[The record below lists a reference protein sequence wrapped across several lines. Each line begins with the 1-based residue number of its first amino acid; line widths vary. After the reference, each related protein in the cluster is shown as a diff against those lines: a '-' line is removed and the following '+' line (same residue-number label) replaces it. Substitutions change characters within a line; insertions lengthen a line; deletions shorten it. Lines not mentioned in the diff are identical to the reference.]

1 MRAVR
6 AQSAKPAAGMPGT
19 LRVLGVATLFLA
31 TAAAPAEAGI
41 LQGLRGAL
49 SDWMYIQTETYLD
62 HGMATRPS
70 VGQASP
76 DGGVHPMAT
85 CATVIPDAGR
95 DYRGFVGHLHRLVQ
109 PWRSPESPHQ
119 HAEGLQLV
127 SWFRL
132 MTWVNPHSIRG
143 YTTGAHWLETQSLDA
158 ATRFLDEGV
167 RNNPRAFQIHFMRAG
182 AYLEAAK
189 RDSGSGLAAL
199 GRKGREYNDVAM
211 QSYHTAAELTLAQRP
226 RTDEEAAR
234 LGWTAYDEL
243 DSRAALRMAVILER
257 RFGSMP
263 RALEDARRFLA
274 ALGDDPILPKLISD
288 YEEGKAGPD
297 AEIETHHFDPHEG
310 HGHAE

>member
-1 MRAVR
+1 MSAIVARSIDGAARTPCPVRILAV
-6 AQSAKPAAGMPGT
+6 A
-19 LRVLGVATLFLA
+19 VLFLA
-31 TAAAPAEAGI
+31 TVAAPAEAGL

-49 SDWMYIQTETYLD
+49 SDWMFIQTETYLD
-62 HGMATRPS
+62 HGIASRPG
-70 VGQASP
+70 VGQASA
-76 DGGVHPMAT
+76 DGSVHPMAS
-85 CATVIPDAGR
+85 CATVIPDAAR
-95 DYRGFVGHLHRLVQ
+95 DYRGFVGRLHRLVQ
-109 PWRSPESPHQ
+109 PWPSPESPHQ
-119 HAEGLQLV
+119 HAEGPQLV

-143 YTTGAHWLETQSLDA
+143 YTTGAYWLEAQSLDA
-158 ATRFLDEGV
+158 ATRFLDEGG
-167 RNNPRAFQIHFMRAG
+167 RNNPQAFQIHFMRAG

-189 RDSGSGLAAL
+189 QDRGSGLVSL
-199 GRKGREYNDVAM
+199 GPQGRKYLDAAM
-211 QSYHTAAELTLAQRP
+211 RSYRTAAELTLAQRP

-263 RALEDARRFLA
+263 HALEDARRFLA
-274 ALGDDPILPKLISD
+274 ALGDDPVLPQLISD

-297 AEIETHHFDPHEG
+297 AEIETRSLDPHEG